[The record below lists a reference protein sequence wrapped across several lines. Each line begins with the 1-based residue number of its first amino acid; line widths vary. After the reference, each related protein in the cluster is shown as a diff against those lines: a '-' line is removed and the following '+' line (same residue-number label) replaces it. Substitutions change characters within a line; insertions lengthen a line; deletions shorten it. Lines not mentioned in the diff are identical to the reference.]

1 MNTRSVLI
9 FCSICILAC
18 VPLAAQAA
26 FKYTP
31 LSPNLPLLEPDE
43 WGDIGD
49 LLNKLLALSVAVAA
63 LLAVIMIAIG
73 GFRWMTTDSVFS
85 MGDAK
90 EQISNAIIGLL
101 IVLASILI
109 LTTINPDISRIKIFE
124 PSNKQVQPD
133 Q

>member
-1 MNTRSVLI
+1 MNTRFALI
-9 FCSICILAC
+9 FCSTCILVC
-18 VPLAAQAA
+18 IPLIAQAG

-31 LSPNLPLLEPDE
+31 LSPNLPLLKDAE
-43 WGDIGD
+43 WGDVGT

-63 LLAVIMIAIG
+63 LLAVIMIAMG
-73 GFRWMTTDSVFS
+73 GFKWMTTDSVFS

-109 LTTINPDISRIKIFE
+109 LTTINPDIVKIKIFE
-124 PSNKQVQPD
+124 PSAQSQTP
-133 Q
+133 

>member
-1 MNTRSVLI
+1 MNTRSILI
-9 FCSICILAC
+9 FCSLCIFTC
-18 VPLAAQAA
+18 IPLAAQAG

-31 LSPNLPLLEPDE
+31 LSPNLPLLDNEE
-43 WGDIGD
+43 WGDVGT

-63 LLAVIMIAIG
+63 LLAVIMIAMG
-73 GFRWMTTDSVFS
+73 GFKWMTTDSVFS

-109 LTTINPDISRIKIFE
+109 LTTINPDIIKIKIFE
-124 PSNKQVQPD
+124 PSYIPPD
-133 Q
+133 P